1 MEYGA
6 DLVFSEE
13 IVDRK
18 FLTCVRVE
26 NELLG
31 TIDYVT
37 ARDYSLVLRL
47 RNQDKGKFILQ
58 IGTNDKDLAVA
69 AVEKLLPDISGVD
82 VNMGCPKKFS
92 V

>member
-1 MEYGA
+1 MESLPSFSDKVVGKLCLAPMVRMNTLPFREMALTYGA
-6 DLVFSEE
+6 DYVFSEE

-37 ARDYSLVLRL
+37 ARDYALVLRL
-47 RNQDKGKFILQ
+47 KKGPEEREKFIL
-58 IGTNDKDLAVA
+58 
-69 AVEKLLPDISGVD
+69 
-82 VNMGCPKKFS
+82 
-92 V
+92 